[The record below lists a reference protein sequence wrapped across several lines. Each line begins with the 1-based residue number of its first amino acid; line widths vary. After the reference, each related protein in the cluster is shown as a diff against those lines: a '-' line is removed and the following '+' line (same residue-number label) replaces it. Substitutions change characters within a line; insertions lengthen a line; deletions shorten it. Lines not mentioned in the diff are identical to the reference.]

1 MHSRSSIQG
10 PLLSSSSIRSSFS
23 SIKPP
28 SLSGLSPE
36 CRAQQKKIASFADAH
51 EEVVGLDLM
60 MDEVAG
66 MDVIDAG
73 DLRVGTV

>member
-1 MHSRSSIQG
+1 M
-10 PLLSSSSIRSSFS
+10 
-23 SIKPP
+23 
-28 SLSGLSPE
+28 SGLSPE